1 MCVCQCVGQQT
12 YGIELQQRYVIQWYV
27 MISIDIFL
35 FFMFSCTFLLF
46 PRSPSIHKQ
55 ICRKCSAKSLSHLY
69 KWSVALTDLT
79 CSIKIIV
86 ATHFHQKIFIFS
98 KNPWPHG
105 RNQHQHA
112 TCAVSCRAICPA
124 ANTGLQHQVGIPTG
138 PGPDDLGYRP
148 GNPRHPMQAPAC
160 SSICIYN

>member
-1 MCVCQCVGQQT
+1 MCVSVCRTANIWNRVATAVCNSMVCDDQ
-12 YGIELQQRYVIQWYV
+12 YRY
-27 MISIDIFL
+27 L
-35 FFMFSCTFLLF
+35 FVLHVLMHVSAI
-46 PRSPSIHKQ
+46 SPSIHKQ